1 MKFISGFFKKAT
13 GTIKGKLVLSFLVPI
28 VLVLVLGL
36 SSYEKSK
43 SALVDSFLSTA
54 VSTVESASN
63 YLNLV
68 NTMVESKVEQVLSV
82 SSVNSYFGG
91 AFESGS
97 DAESTAKAEIRK
109 TMKEVEQAD
118 DIVVDMTA
126 LSYLN
131 GKSFSS
137 NGAMLIIG
145 NTGAELF
152 DESDDGKYFAA
163 QGTDSVWMSNH
174 TYIDSF
180 GFTDDPYSMVYVR
193 AFYSSL
199 GEKLG
204 IISADVSTEVVKTA
218 LAKINFGDTAYVS
231 VVSPDGKETT
241 ADGIVSSVF
250 YGTDFYK
257 YALSNADSTGYK
269 YETIDGT
276 KYLSLY
282 SRVGTSGIVV
292 CGRIAESEIVAK
304 ASSIKTITAVIA
316 LVSILACAFTGI
328 VVSVGLTRAIDQ
340 TVVCLDK
347 ASQGDLNAR
356 LHMNRND
363 EFGKL
368 SKSTDL
374 MLHNTKKL
382 IVQATNTSRVLN
394 ESSGEVV
401 DSVKE
406 LSGSAVRMNT
416 SIEEI
421 KRGITMQASDASD
434 CLAETEVLNEKISV
448 VRDDVSDIEN
458 IAAGA
463 NSSVQ
468 DGMKIVDELR
478 EKADVTASVTKSVIE
493 NIEALAEHT
502 KKINKI
508 VDTINDIASQTN
520 LLSLNASIEAA
531 RSGEAG
537 RGFAVVAD
545 EIRSLADQSK
555 EAANEIKNIIE
566 SVVKRTADTVVTAK
580 HADEIVSEQSAVVD
594 NTLKKFTDIK
604 ENVSNIANNLTSIG
618 SQMVEIEKSKDHT
631 IESIQSISS
640 VLHETE
646 AMAEE
651 LEKTSQIT
659 KEEASAL
666 NNVVSRIKDE
676 SDKLKTEMDAF
687 KI

>member
-1 MKFISGFFKKAT
+1 
-13 GTIKGKLVLSFLVPI
+13 
-28 VLVLVLGL
+28 
-36 SSYEKSK
+36 
-43 SALVDSFLSTA
+43 
-54 VSTVESASN
+54 
-63 YLNLV
+63 
-68 NTMVESKVEQVLSV
+68 
-82 SSVNSYFGG
+82 
-91 AFESGS
+91 
-97 DAESTAKAEIRK
+97 
-109 TMKEVEQAD
+109 
-118 DIVVDMTA
+118 
-126 LSYLN
+126 
-131 GKSFSS
+131 
-137 NGAMLIIG
+137 
-145 NTGAELF
+145 
-152 DESDDGKYFAA
+152 
-163 QGTDSVWMSNH
+163 
-174 TYIDSF
+174 
-180 GFTDDPYSMVYVR
+180 
-193 AFYSSL
+193 
-199 GEKLG
+199 
-204 IISADVSTEVVKTA
+204 
-218 LAKINFGDTAYVS
+218 
-231 VVSPDGKETT
+231 
-241 ADGIVSSVF
+241 
-250 YGTDFYK
+250 
-257 YALSNADSTGYK
+257 
-269 YETIDGT
+269 
-276 KYLSLY
+276 
-282 SRVGTSGIVV
+282 
-292 CGRIAESEIVAK
+292 
-304 ASSIKTITAVIA
+304 
-316 LVSILACAFTGI
+316 
-328 VVSVGLTRAIDQ
+328 
-340 TVVCLDK
+340 
-347 ASQGDLNAR
+347 
-356 LHMNRND
+356 
-363 EFGKL
+363 
-368 SKSTDL
+368 
-374 MLHNTKKL
+374 
-382 IVQATNTSRVLN
+382 
-394 ESSGEVV
+394 
-401 DSVKE
+401 
-406 LSGSAVRMNT
+406 MNT

>member
-1 MKFISGFFKKAT
+1 MKFISGFLKKAT

-28 VLVLVLGL
+28 VLVFVLGI

-43 SALVDSFLSTA
+43 EALVDSFLSTA
-54 VSTVESASN
+54 VSTVESAGN
-63 YLNLV
+63 YLDLV
-68 NTMVESKVEQVLSV
+68 NSMVESKVEQVLSV

-91 AFESGS
+91 AYESGS
-97 DAESTAKAEIRK
+97 DEESVAKAEIRK
-109 TMKEVEQAD
+109 MMKEVEQAD

-145 NTGAELF
+145 NTGAALF
-152 DESDDGKYFAA
+152 DESDDGKFFAE
-163 QGTDSVWMSNH
+163 QGTDSAWMSNH

-180 GFTDDPYSMVYVR
+180 GFTDEPYSMVYVR

-204 IISADVSTEVVKTA
+204 FISADVSTEVVKRA

-241 ADGIVSSVF
+241 ANGIAGSVF
-250 YGTDFYK
+250 YGTEFYD
-257 YALSNADSTGYK
+257 YALNSADSTGYK

-282 SRVGTSGIVV
+282 SRVGESNIIV

-304 ASSIKTITAVIA
+304 ASSIKALTAVIA

-328 VVSVGLTRAIDQ
+328 VVSVGLTRAINR

-356 LHMNRND
+356 LHMDRND

-382 IVQATNTSRVLN
+382 IVQAANTSLVLN
-394 ESSGEVV
+394 ESSGHVV

-406 LSGSAVRMNT
+406 LSGSAIRMNT

-448 VRDDVSDIEN
+448 VRSDVTDIEN
-458 IAAGA
+458 MAAGA
-463 NSSVQ
+463 NSSVK

-478 EKADVTASVTKSVIE
+478 EKADITAAVTKSVIE
-493 NIEALAEHT
+493 NIEELSEHT

-566 SVVKRTADTVVTAK
+566 SVVKRTRDTVVTAK
-580 HADEIVSEQSAVVD
+580 HADETVAEQSMVVD

-618 SQMVEIEKSKDHT
+618 SQMAEIEKSKDHT